1 MTIVG
6 IGCDLLSLGRL
17 RGVIARRGA
26 DRLAARILSKME
38 AHEWHM
44 ATVTNPTW
52 SSDRTE
58 RFLGT
63 R

>member
-6 IGCDLLSLGRL
+6 IGCDLLSLTRL
-17 RGVIARRGA
+17 RGVILRRGA
-26 DRLAARILSKME
+26 DRLAARILSKTE
-38 AHEWHM
+38 AHEY
-44 ATVTNPTW
+44 AASKVASPLW
-52 SSDRTE
+52 SPDRVE